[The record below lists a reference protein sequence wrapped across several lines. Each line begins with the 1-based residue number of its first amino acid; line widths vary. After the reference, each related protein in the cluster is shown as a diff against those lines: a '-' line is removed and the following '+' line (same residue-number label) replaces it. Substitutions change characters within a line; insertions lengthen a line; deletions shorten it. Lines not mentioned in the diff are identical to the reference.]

1 MINRTEV
8 EVGLQLSVGTL
19 YLSNQI
25 VIIPCGLLIYVP
37 YICAKEVYTTVLVY
51 VLWYG
56 YAPPDVLHILRLILV
71 TLIFYH
77 IIFGDGRI
85 LSDDSA
91 NTLYDF
97 FISLFPLGLSRES
110 LALVSSISKRSLNF
124 LFMDDSFMTFPGEF
138 ISR

>member
-8 EVGLQLSVGTL
+8 EVGLQLSVGTF

-25 VIIPCGLLIYVP
+25 VIIPCSLLIYVS
-37 YICAKEVYTTVLVY
+37 YIGAKEIYTTVLVY

-56 YAPPDVLHILRLILV
+56 YAPSDVLHVLRLILV

-77 IIFGDGRI
+77 VIFGDGRV
-85 LSDDSA
+85 LSDGSA

-97 FISLFPLGLSRES
+97 LVSLFSSRFVQGVFGF
-110 LALVSSISKRSLNF
+110 VSSISKRSLNF
-124 LFMDDSFMTFPGEF
+124 LFMDDSFLAFPGEF

>member
-56 YAPPDVLHILRLILV
+56 YAPPDVLHVLRLILV

-110 LALVSSISKRSLNF
+110 LAFVSSISKRSLNF
-124 LFMDDSFMTFPGEF
+124 LFMDDSFMAFPGEF

>member
-56 YAPPDVLHILRLILV
+56 YAPPDVLHVLRLILV

-110 LALVSSISKRSLNF
+110 LSLVSSIARRSLTF
-124 LFMDDSFMTFPGEF
+124 LFMADSFMTFPGEF